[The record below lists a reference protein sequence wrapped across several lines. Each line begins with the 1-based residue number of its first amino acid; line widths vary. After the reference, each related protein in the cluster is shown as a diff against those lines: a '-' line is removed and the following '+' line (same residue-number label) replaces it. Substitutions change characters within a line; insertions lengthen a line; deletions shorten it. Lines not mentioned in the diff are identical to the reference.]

1 MAMAKYCTDLMGLYL
16 LPPSSPGHLTYLFY
30 LGMGAPVVPKEEG
43 EAGGEGGAE
52 LTRPPASLAHELLW
66 TRV

>member
-30 LGMGAPVVPKEEG
+30 LGMGAPVVPKEEEG
-43 EAGGEGGAE
+43 AGGGAE
-52 LTRPPASLAHELLW
+52 LPRPLAHELLW